1 MNLEPQMAAAAA
13 RPTADLATTGDRETA
28 DLPAAAG
35 PPGATAK
42 GIVYGLLWLAIPL
55 VVLVVWVMAAASADP
70 TGGCG
75 GG

>member
-1 MNLEPQMAAAAA
+1 MNPELQMAAGAAGPA
-13 RPTADLATTGDRETA
+13 ADLATTGDLDATGHSA
-28 DLPAAAG
+28 VTG

-42 GIVYGLLWLAIPL
+42 GIVYGLLWLAIPFA
-55 VVLVVWVMAAASADP
+55 VLVVWVMAAASADP